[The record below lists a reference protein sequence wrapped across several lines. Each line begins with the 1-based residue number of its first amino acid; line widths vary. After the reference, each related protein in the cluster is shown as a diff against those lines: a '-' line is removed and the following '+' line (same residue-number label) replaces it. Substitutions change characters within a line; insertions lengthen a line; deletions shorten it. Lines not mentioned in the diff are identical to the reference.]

1 MLLIVLSSSFLQFQA
16 MALQENCGVDVVVL
30 YASRHKKRNKKLIGS
45 NPSTVHNISSCAT
58 PGLAEYFIGKLENR
72 SLTGQRISTLYKAFM
87 KGS

>member
-1 MLLIVLSSSFLQFQA
+1 
-16 MALQENCGVDVVVL
+16 MALKENCGVDVVVI

-58 PGLAEYFIGKLENR
+58 PGLAEDFIGKGKLENR
-72 SLTGQRISTLYKAFM
+72 PLTGQRILTLYKAFM